1 MAEFEYG
8 PVDLYLVGFTGE
20 SPDQGTMDA
29 LSELVE
35 GGEIR
40 ILDFL
45 LVSRSHDDEVTIV
58 EFEDL
63 GGELDIDIEVL
74 EAGLVGD
81 EDVEELAALIPQG
94 TSAALVAM
102 ELVWAKRLASK
113 FAASGAEVIQAERI
127 PAPIVNAV
135 LAETEGVES

>member
-8 PVDLYLVGFTGE
+8 PVDLYLVGFPGE
-20 SPDQGTMDA
+20 TPDQGTMDA
-29 LSELVE
+29 LSELVG

-45 LVSRSHDDEVTIV
+45 LVSRSHDDEITVV

-63 GGELDIDIEVL
+63 GGELEIDIEVL

-81 EDVEELAALIPQG
+81 EDVEELAALIPAG

-113 FAASGAEVIQAERI
+113 FAASGSEVIQAERI
-127 PAPIVNAV
+127 PAPVVNAV
-135 LAETEGVES
+135 LAEAEGAEA

>member
-29 LSELVE
+29 LSELV
-35 GGEIR
+35 GSGEIR

-45 LVSRSHDDEVTIV
+45 LVSRSHDDEITVV

-63 GGELDIDIEVL
+63 GGELEIDIEVL

-81 EDVEELAALIPQG
+81 EDVEELSALIPAG

-127 PAPIVNAV
+127 PAPVVNAV
-135 LAETEGVES
+135 LAEAEGAEA